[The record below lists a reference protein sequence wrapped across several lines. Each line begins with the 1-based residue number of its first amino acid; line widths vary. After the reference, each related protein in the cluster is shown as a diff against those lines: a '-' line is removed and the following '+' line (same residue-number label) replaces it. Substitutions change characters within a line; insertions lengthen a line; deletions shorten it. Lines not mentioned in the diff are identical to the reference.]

1 MRISDWSSDVCSSDL
16 RRVDRV
22 LDAVRLARREDGTEA
37 IADRSID
44 QRAGDD
50 ADERAEGEDL
60 QRDAEEGRHQVHQP
74 ERKQRNESEHQEV
87 AQRVLLK
94 ARPHA
99 GQPGAG
105 AVRSEEHTT
114 ELPSLMANQYAECR
128 QKQKQKTDT

>member
-16 RRVDRV
+16 

-74 ERKQRNESEHQEV
+74 ARKQRNESEHQAV

-99 GQPGAG
+99 GQPGAVPV
-105 AVRSEEHTT
+105 APQSAERRAPTT
-114 ELPSLMANQYAECR
+114 ENA
-128 QKQKQKTDT
+128 